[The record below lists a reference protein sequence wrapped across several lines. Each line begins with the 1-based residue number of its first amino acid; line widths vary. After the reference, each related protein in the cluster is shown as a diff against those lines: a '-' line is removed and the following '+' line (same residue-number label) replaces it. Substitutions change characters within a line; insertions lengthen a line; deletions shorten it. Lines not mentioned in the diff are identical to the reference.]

1 MNEKKEKITE
11 SENREKK
18 KDAGALL
25 ARALIFLFAAGTAVG
40 AVLCLGNAFD
50 AENLSLKIV
59 LFVAG
64 PLLAVV
70 SGLSWI
76 VFAAAMNP
84 GRRNLFLYD
93 RETKTDTPVE
103 ELTWERID
111 ERLAGCFAYYFV
123 NRRRL
128 SAMPG
133 VLHPLFLPFYLLQF
147 REAEDPDVDRLLKNK
162 EMVDSASRALSTL
175 GLDDDGRQLLYH
187 FGSYE
192 ADTAPFRAF
201 LESASPRIREKI
213 TDYVK
218 THIDEFV

>member
-50 AENLSLKIV
+50 VDNLSLKIV

-76 VFAAAMNP
+76 VFAAA
-84 GRRNLFLYD
+84 
-93 RETKTDTPVE
+93 
-103 ELTWERID
+103 
-111 ERLAGCFAYYFV
+111 
-123 NRRRL
+123 
-128 SAMPG
+128 
-133 VLHPLFLPFYLLQF
+133 
-147 REAEDPDVDRLLKNK
+147 
-162 EMVDSASRALSTL
+162 
-175 GLDDDGRQLLYH
+175 
-187 FGSYE
+187 
-192 ADTAPFRAF
+192 
-201 LESASPRIREKI
+201 
-213 TDYVK
+213 YVPAR
-218 THIDEFV
+218 